1 MLRNYL
7 IVTVRSLLKNKAF
20 AAINILGLA
29 LGITSSFLVFIYIN
43 YHNSF
48 DEQYKN
54 SNTYRVLTDTYTTD
68 NQFVRQ
74 FAFSLHF
81 LGPQVQKEFPAVE
94 SAVRMFEFE
103 TLLVYYNN
111 NIFFNKTV
119 VGVDSN
125 AIRFFGFKMING
137 DPDRALV
144 EPRTAVITKSMAKLA
159 FGNENPVG
167 KTFNLGYGFHEPWP
181 YRITGVMEDLPVNT
195 HLRVDVLTSAIGE
208 KSDMGQYTIFDGS
221 DPNYYYPMFDTYL
234 KLKPGTNVEDF
245 EKKLNAFLQQKTG
258 RIMAKYGKRQLHL
271 QHIKDIHL
279 RKDIHPNYLGGMERR
294 SLSRANEIDQRTI
307 NWIFYGAVILLVF
320 SIFNY
325 INLTYLN
332 SVKRAKEIGLRKIFG
347 AGLGK
352 LFTQFFIESFI
363 LTLCATVI
371 AIILIASLYG
381 PFHSFLGLPDGIS
394 LLGDYKVYIF
404 FCLFLLGV
412 VCIKSLLLF
421 LILLSADVITLQ
433 RTEMA
438 ETRKGGSMRRVLLVA
453 QLVVS
458 FVLIGGT
465 LLLSKQ
471 INFFLDK
478 DLGFDKE
485 RLLIIRKYTMATGL
499 ESIDLSYLKAFK
511 DELRKSSDI
520 ENVCLSTL
528 TPGFFY
534 NTSQRVWADEF
545 KTFHANSIYLDPDY
559 VDVYKLKLLAGR
571 FFTDNFQNELN
582 NVVVNR
588 KMATMLGFDSP
599 AAAVGQTMYVDEESA
614 NHVVPGP
621 KKIIGVL
628 EDFYQEPLT
637 NAIAPIKFH
646 LFDTNRGFYS
656 IRLRKG
662 ADVQK
667 TVSHVKTVFAKFYP
681 KDNLDYYFLDD
692 FLKEQYKSEGQIK
705 KIMQIYTYTSILIA
719 YLGLLAFS
727 VYLIKVRKKSIAMRK
742 VLGATT
748 ANVTMLLLRE
758 YVKMLIISFV
768 IAIPVAWL
776 IVHQLFQSYAYRTNI
791 GWIAFLITALLLSI
805 VVVGTIATQALKATV
820 ESPVKALHRE

>member
-7 IVTVRSLLKNKAF
+7 IVTVRSLLKNKVF
-20 AAINILGLA
+20 AGINILGLA

-48 DEQYKN
+48 DEQYKE

-81 LGPQVQKEFPAVE
+81 LAPEVKKSFPAVE

-103 TLLVYYNN
+103 TLLMYYNN
-111 NIFFNKTV
+111 DIFFNKTV
-119 VGVDSN
+119 IGVDSN
-125 AIRFFGFKMING
+125 AIKFFGFKMLSG
-137 DPDRALV
+137 DADKALI
-144 EPRTAVITKSMAKLA
+144 EPRTAVITKSIAKLI
-159 FGNENPVG
+159 FGNENPIG
-167 KTFNLGYGFHEPWP
+167 KTLGLGYGFHDPWP

-195 HLRVDVLTSAIGE
+195 HLRVDVLTSAIGSN
-208 KSDMGQYTIFDGS
+208 SDMGLYSIFSGG
-221 DPNYYYPMFDTYL
+221 DPLYYYPMFDTYITL
-234 KLKPGTNVEDF
+234 KAGTNVEDF
-245 EKKLNAFLQQKTG
+245 EKKLNLFLKEKTG
-258 RIMAKYGKRQLHL
+258 RIMANYGKRELHL
-271 QHIKDIHL
+271 QHVKDIHL
-279 RKDIHPNYLGGMERR
+279 RKNIHPNYLGGMERR

-307 NWIFYGAVILLVF
+307 NWIFYGAVILLLF

-332 SVKRAKEIGLRKIFG
+332 AVKRTKEIGLRKIFG

-352 LFTQFFIESFI
+352 LFMQFFIESFI
-363 LTLCATVI
+363 LTLCATII
-371 AIILIASLYG
+371 ALIFIAALYQ
-381 PFHSFLGLPDGIS
+381 PFHNFLDLPDSLS
-394 LLGDYKVYIF
+394 LLSDYKVYVF
-404 FCLFLLGV
+404 FVLFLLGV
-412 VCIKSLLLF
+412 VCVKSFLLF
-421 LILLSADVITLQ
+421 LILLSADVIKLQ
-433 RTEMA
+433 RSDAA
-438 ETRKGGSMRRVLLVA
+438 ETRKGGSMRRILLVG

-458 FVLIGGT
+458 FILIGGT
-465 LLLSKQ
+465 LLLGKQ

-485 RLLIIRKYTMATGL
+485 NLLVIRKYTMATGM

-511 DELRKSSDI
+511 EELKKSNDI
-520 ENVCLSTL
+520 EKTCLSTI

-534 NTSQRVWADEF
+534 NTSQRVWANER
-545 KTFHANSIYLDPDY
+545 KTFQANTIYLDHDY

-571 FFTDNFQNELN
+571 FYTDNFANEQS

-588 KMATMLGFDSP
+588 KMAGMLGFNSP
-599 AAAVGQTMYVDEESA
+599 AEAIGQTVFISDENA
-614 NHVVPGP
+614 HHVAPGA

-646 LFDTNRGFYS
+646 LFDTNRGFYT

-662 ADVQK
+662 ANVQN
-667 TVSHVKTVFAKFYP
+667 TVNHVKTVFAKFYP

-692 FLKEQYKSEGQIK
+692 FLKDQYKSEGQIK

-748 ANVTMLLLRE
+748 SNVTMLLLRE

-768 IAIPVAWL
+768 IAIPLALV
-776 IVHQLFQSYAYRTNI
+776 IVYQLFQSYAYRTSI
-791 GWIAFLITALLLSI
+791 GWVAFFITGLLLSV

-820 ESPVKALHRE
+820 ESPVKSLRRE